1 MDPFLIRAVRR
12 ATYFRGEIDA
22 KGRPR
27 KIRGYEK
34 NVLMCVAANTKCDLD
49 LTTSLSKTSL
59 KGYRWYKGFEG
70 EIQGERLLVE
80 MLSESV
86 KLTKAEIAR
95 QCSIS
100 FRRAMVIVSELQRI
114 GVLHDYVIDVNM
126 LSCTP

>member
-1 MDPFLIRAVRR
+1 MDPFLIRAVKH
-12 ATYFRGEIDA
+12 ATFFRGEIDA

-34 NVLMCVAANTKCDLD
+34 NVLMCIAANTKCDLD
-49 LTTSLSKTSL
+49 LTTSLSKTSM
-59 KGYRWYKGFEG
+59 KRFRWYRGIDKEM
-70 EIQGERLLVE
+70 QGERVLVE

-95 QCSIS
+95 QCSIT
-100 FRRAMVIVSELQRI
+100 FRRAMVIVSELQRM

-126 LSCTP
+126 LSLTP